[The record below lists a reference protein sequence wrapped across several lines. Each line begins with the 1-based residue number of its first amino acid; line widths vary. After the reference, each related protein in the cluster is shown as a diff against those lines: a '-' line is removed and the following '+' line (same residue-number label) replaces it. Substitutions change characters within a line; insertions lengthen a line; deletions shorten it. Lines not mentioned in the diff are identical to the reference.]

1 MAAKSPWFS
10 PHGAQLMS
18 SKLKPEA
25 AEKKISVVMACRN
38 ERRHIQ
44 AFTESF
50 LAQDL
55 SGFDWELIIADGMS
69 NDGTSEFLHELARDN
84 PRVTVVENVYRIVAT
99 GLNAAIRSA
108 RGEIILRMDTHTEY
122 APNYIRKCVETL
134 EASGACNVGGPARTV
149 AHGLRAR
156 AIQAAYHSPFASGGA
171 RFHDENYSGYVDTVP
186 YGCWNKETLLKMGL
200 FDEQLVRNQDDEL
213 NLRLI
218 RSGGKI
224 WQSSDIVSWYHPRSS
239 FSSLFRQY
247 FQYGFWKVRV
257 IRKHKIPASWRH
269 TVPGAFVLANILLL
283 VAALVTSFSGL
294 SLAAAAA
301 ESIWLAF
308 LMCYFLACLTFA
320 AVSARERGWRL
331 LIYLPFTFA
340 IFHVSYGLGFLAGI
354 VYWPLAPTGRSQLG
368 TLFQGDT
375 R

>member
-1 MAAKSPWFS
+1 
-10 PHGAQLMS
+10 MS

-320 AVSARERGWRL
+320 AVSARERDGACL
-331 LIYLPFTFA
+331 FICHSPSLYFTFRTGWA
-340 IFHVSYGLGFLAGI
+340 FWRASC
-354 VYWPLAPTGRSQLG
+354 TGRLRRRGARS
-368 TLFQGDT
+368 
-375 R
+375 